1 MVYKPALASKL
12 HRLGIKG
19 HLAHYLYNFLSGSR
33 RFRLRHRS
41 VFLNTHEA
49 ETGLPQGSCL
59 SPILF
64 NIMIDDLFIDIPPGV
79 SFSLFADDSAI
90 WCTTSDLDI
99 GIQRLQSALRGVEQW
114 SVVNG
119 LEFSAEKSALMI
131 YTKQRSIVPV
141 TLPTL
146 DNSRIPLVS
155 QFKFL
160 GVVLDPRLTM
170 AQHVKRIQLQCQR
183 RMNLFK
189 CLTSTLRC

>member
-64 NIMIDDLFIDIPPGV
+64 NIIIDDLFIDIPPGE
-79 SFSLFADDSAI
+79 SSSLFADDSAI
-90 WCTTSDLDI
+90 WCTTSDLNI

-119 LEFSAEKSALMI
+119 LEFSAEKSPLMI
-131 YTKQRSIVPV
+131 FTKQRSIV
-141 TLPTL
+141 
-146 DNSRIPLVS
+146 
-155 QFKFL
+155 
-160 GVVLDPRLTM
+160 
-170 AQHVKRIQLQCQR
+170 C
-183 RMNLFK
+183 
-189 CLTSTLRC
+189 TSHSSHT